1 MLVVSILNQE
11 VCDQIEQELSTQV
24 AKLNSNE
31 SNKLE
36 NRTRLTFISNLNVLT
51 TIEIEIEIES
61 I

>member
-36 NRTRLTFISNLNVLT
+36 NCTRLTFISNLNALT